1 MVTADGNDSDT
12 SIAQLGEKVRERR
25 ALEVARVK
33 RIKRVPRKDDEIRA
47 FSNRTVDNLPER
59 LPKAR
64 ASFVESRRRH
74 ARHVAIEMVVR
85 GNHDAHS
92 HLGHLSGPG
101 AIKALTSRSA

>member
-1 MVTADGNDSDT
+1 MVTADGNNSNT
-12 SIAQLGEKVRERR
+12 SITQLGEKVRECR

-59 LPKAR
+59 LPKAG

-74 ARHVAIEMVVR
+74 ACHVAIEMVVR
-85 GNHDAHS
+85 GNDDAHI
-92 HLGHLSGPG
+92 HLRHLYGPG
-101 AIKALTSRSA
+101 AIEALISRSA